1 MYSFYHPVE
10 KTTKTSK
17 HEASQDSIFCTLDR
31 YKSNPCKE
39 SKEILTQRR
48 QAAGIFYFFASLL
61 ALRTTTGA
69 RESCGA

>member
-48 QAAGIFYFFASLL
+48 EDAKDLRIINLCAFAFG
-61 ALRTTTGA
+61 ALI
-69 RESCGA
+69 